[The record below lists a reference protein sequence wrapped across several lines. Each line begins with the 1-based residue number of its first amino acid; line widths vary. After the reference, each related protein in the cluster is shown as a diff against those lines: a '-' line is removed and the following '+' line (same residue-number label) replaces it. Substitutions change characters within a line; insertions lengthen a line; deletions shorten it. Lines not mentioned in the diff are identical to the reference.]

1 MIRRVK
7 HFFKKNTEDAERAA
21 LSDAV
26 LRRPKDNPYRAGSPE
41 HALYE
46 HFFDKAQR
54 ALEPEDLERGFTKL
68 HWKTRTVRAR
78 DKKRFKRKR
87 N

>member
-1 MIRRVK
+1 VIRRVK
-7 HFFKKNTEDAERAA
+7 HFFKKNTEDPQRAGQA
-21 LSDAV
+21 DAV
-26 LRRPKDNPYRAGSPE
+26 MRRPKDNPYREGTAE

-46 HFFDKAQR
+46 HFYDRAQR
-54 ALEPEDLERGFTKL
+54 ELEPEDMERGYTKL

-78 DKKRFKRKR
+78 DRARHKRKR